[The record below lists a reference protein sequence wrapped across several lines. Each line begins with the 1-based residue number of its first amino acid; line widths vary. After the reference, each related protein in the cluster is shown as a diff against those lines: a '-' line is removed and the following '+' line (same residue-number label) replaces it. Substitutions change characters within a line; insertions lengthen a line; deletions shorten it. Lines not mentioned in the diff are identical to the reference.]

1 MLGAEFEDGV
11 GGPLRSGVGDEGE
24 AGLGEDV
31 EAEVAASFGPLVG
44 LFGEDCADEAD
55 ERVAVGEDPDGV
67 GAAADLAVQSL
78 VRIIGP
84 DLLPEPVGEPGERE
98 DVRPGGIEVA
108 VRVRELAV
116 DVVQQPVELGV
127 EAASGWS

>member
-31 EAEVAASFGPLVG
+31 EAEVAASFGPFVG
-44 LFGEDCADEAD
+44 LFGEDRADEAD
-55 ERVAVGEDPDGV
+55 DRVTVREDPDGV

-84 DLLPEPVGEPGERE
+84 DLLPEPFGEPGERE
-98 DVRPGGIEVA
+98 DVSSRVVEVV